1 MSEFMFEFDASRS
14 VDSVC
19 SAKAIATVSETP
31 TANRLL
37 QRVRTRL
44 QTCSFA
50 AAGYYSLVLL
60 LGLSILAIL
69 AIRRPYRPLRASW
82 LPESNVFDR
91 MQTMLA

>member
-14 VDSVC
+14 SDSVC
-19 SAKAIATVSETP
+19 SAKAIATMSETP
-31 TANRLL
+31 AANSLL

-60 LGLSILAIL
+60 LGLSILTIL
-69 AIRRPYRPLRASW
+69 GTRDPRGQGREHSP
-82 LPESNVFDR
+82 
-91 MQTMLA
+91 